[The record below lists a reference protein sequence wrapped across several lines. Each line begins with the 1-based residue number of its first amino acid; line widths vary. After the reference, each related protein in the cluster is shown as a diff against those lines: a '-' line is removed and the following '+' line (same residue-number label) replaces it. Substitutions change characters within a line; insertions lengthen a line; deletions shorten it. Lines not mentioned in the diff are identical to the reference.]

1 MHVWR
6 VKEQPGAIETD
17 PLEWVETPIPQP
29 GPGEALIHVLACG
42 VCRTDLHVSEGDLPA
57 HLPHVTPGHEIVGE
71 VEALGGE
78 DDQAFSSRASRHRG
92 RHSNANR
99 NGDGNGFGDATASA
113 TNSIQLRSGS
123 RSRHMIQVGERVG
136 VAWLRHTCGTCEFC
150 RAGREN
156 LCQQSQYTGWDANG
170 GYAEYAIAPIDYLYS
185 LEELLGPRKVS
196 SDTRREGTAHTGRR
210 GRHGGASS
218 ADSSESVDKAIFD
231 FDLRSSD
238 PVIPRLSANGLPM
251 SGGAN
256 GSLGGSVAGGD
267 PTSDPARKRVPSATA
282 NDRYTVEEAAPLLCA
297 GIIGYRALKRTGL
310 LDGISATQ
318 IAARSTTFTV
328 PTLDI
333 RSLADMTNAAR
344 SGNAGGTASDATTA
358 DHTSRIFTSQA
369 ANHIAAKLGHTP
381 VLGLYGFGGS
391 AHITAQ
397 VALALGMRVHVLTR
411 CEDAQRLALQL
422 GCSSAAGAYDM
433 PPEPLDAAI
442 IFAPVGAIALPALK
456 ALRPG
461 GVLSLAGIH
470 MSDLPPLNYEK
481 HLFHEKEIRSVESNT
496 RQDGLE
502 FLAFAATHHIHID
515 AHPYPLAHAQQALK
529 DLKAGRFAGAA
540 VLVTE

>member
-1 MHVWR
+1 MTDFPQEMMHVWR
-6 VKEQPGAIETD
+6 VKEQPGAIETE

-42 VCRTDLHVSEGDLPA
+42 VCRTDLHVSEGDLPV

-71 VEALGGE
+71 VVALGGE
-78 DDQAFSSRASRHRG
+78 DNQASNSRASRHG
-92 RHSNANR
+92 GNHGIR
-99 NGDGNGFGDATASA
+99 NGNSNNNDGAVTTNKTASIRLRPRSHRKPA
-113 TNSIQLRSGS
+113 IQIGDL
-123 RSRHMIQVGERVG
+123 VG

-156 LCQQSQYTGWDANG
+156 LCRQSKYTGWDANG
-170 GYAEYAIAPIDYLYS
+170 GYAEYAIAPVDYLYS
-185 LEELLGPRKVS
+185 LEELLEPRVH
-196 SDTRREGTAHTGRR
+196 SDAHQLDTAFAERH
-210 GRHGGASS
+210 GRHGDVNN
-218 ADSSESVDKAIFD
+218 ADGSESVDKSIFD
-231 FDLRSSD
+231 FDLHSPDSA
-238 PVIPRLSANGLPM
+238 IPKLASNGLPI
-251 SGGAN
+251 GGDDPISNPVNKREPSAIAN
-256 GSLGGSVAGGD
+256 G
-267 PTSDPARKRVPSATA
+267 
-282 NDRYTVEEAAPLLCA
+282 RYTVAEAAPLLCA

-310 LDGISATQ
+310 LDGISAAQ
-318 IAARSTTFTV
+318 IAAQSTTFTV

-333 RSLADMTNAAR
+333 RSLADVTNAAR
-344 SGNAGGTASDATTA
+344 SGNAGGTASDVAA
-358 DHTSRIFTSQA
+358 AGHVSRISTSPA
-369 ANHIAAKLGHTP
+369 ANLIAAKLGHTP

-411 CEDAQRLALQL
+411 GEDAQRLALQL

-442 IFAPVGAIALPALK
+442 IFAPVGAIALPALE